1 MVHIPIETAPYL
13 EAAIYLPMRMIL
25 LEKGYAQIEAG
36 QFKLKRPYF
45 HLIETAR
52 KVLKKIE
59 SEGVFKK
66 HHLKVVRGRS
76 DKLFTEYFLHYHQT
90 IVEYTPSQSCGGNG

>member
-66 HHLKVVRGRS
+66 HHLKSYEVVRINCLRNIS
-76 DKLFTEYFLHYHQT
+76 CT
-90 IVEYTPSQSCGGNG
+90 IIKR